1 MPNTEAG
8 NYHHP
13 HEYCWHYYWGG
24 GGRSLRSRSWKIKIK
39 QNPPC
44 KKVKKLLQSLCFFIR
59 EDEEGGDKEWGNEKK
74 KQTKKATWICPLVCF
89 NAPKLPGGMNL
100 WLSPSG
106 LPRHSHLLSN
116 LLKNGPERKKQKEPF
131 RLKTFAGRK
140 CVCLRGGKMGSKS
153 FVSVV
158 EKQINTI
165 FAVSFLTLTVENVC
179 VV

>member
-1 MPNTEAG
+1 MA
-8 NYHHP
+8 
-13 HEYCWHYYWGG
+13 
-24 GGRSLRSRSWKIKIK
+24 IKSEGT
-39 QNPPC
+39 
-44 KKVKKLLQSLCFFIR
+44 KKT
-59 EDEEGGDKEWGNEKK
+59 N
-74 KQTKKATWICPLVCF
+74 KKATWICPLVCF

-140 CVCLRGGKMGSKS
+140 CVCLREEKWEQKFGLGG
-153 FVSVV
+153 

-165 FAVSFLTLTVENVC
+165 FLQSHSSHSQWKTSALFNYLYQKKCAVFYVSLNILLQSMEGGGVSALTLPT
-179 VV
+179 